1 MVILQR
7 VCTNTASLPV
17 ANQVRRGVAAF
28 PRRPMAYLWH
38 YVRRRPLLHF
48 AALAS
53 VVGAAVSACAA
64 QFGLKLIVDAM
75 AQADGPTRAL
85 WVALAVFTGLLAGE
99 SVFWRLGSWLG
110 YRAMIIDKTEAKL
123 DLFDHLGGHSSRY
136 FNDRLGG
143 ALAGRISAT
152 GDSVHQV
159 LSIALFNITPVCA
172 DFCAALGILATVEWH
187 LVVALFAFML
197 LGVAALALLGHR
209 GTPRHRAYADRA
221 AEVGGTL
228 VDIVANIWVVKA
240 FSAHSR
246 ERGRFAQLLETEASA
261 HRGSLMYI
269 EAMRVLHDLG
279 LWLMAGGM
287 LVWTLVLWS
296 RGSITPGDVILTL
309 SVAFRVL
316 HGSRDLAFAV
326 VNASQFVARIA
337 EAIQMIGED
346 HKVVDW
352 PGARQLVAR
361 GGTIVFEDVD
371 FSYPDGFQVF
381 RGFNLKIERGQRVG
395 LAGPSGAGKSTLISL
410 VQRLFDVDGGRL
422 LIDDQDICTMTQDS
436 LRAAIAVVPQ
446 EVSLF
451 HRSVLENIRYARP
464 EASDA
469 EVLSAARAARC
480 DVFISALPQGYATI
494 VGERGAK
501 LSGGQR
507 QRLGIAR
514 ALLKN
519 APICVLDEATSSL
532 DTEVEIEIQQA
543 LEALMRN
550 RTVLAI
556 AHRLSTIA
564 NFDRVV
570 VLQEG
575 RIVEDGPPAE
585 LRRRR
590 GFFDRICRLQEG
602 EPARLAG

>member
-1 MVILQR
+1 VVFPNLYADR
-7 VCTNTASLPV
+7 LSLSV
-17 ANQVRRGVAAF
+17 GDEFRRGIAGF
-28 PRRPMAYLWH
+28 PRRPIAFLWH
-38 YVRRRPLLHF
+38 YIRRRPLLHF
-48 AALAS
+48 SALAA
-53 VVGAAVSACAA
+53 VVGAAVSASAA
-64 QFGLKLIVDAM
+64 QYGLKLIVDAM
-75 AQADGPTRAL
+75 VQASGPTRAL
-85 WVALAVFTGLLAGE
+85 WVALAVFSGLLAGE
-99 SVFWRLGSWLG
+99 SALWRLGSWLG

-136 FNDRLGG
+136 FTDRLGG
-143 ALAGRISAT
+143 ALAGRISST
-152 GDSVHQV
+152 GDAVHQV
-159 LSIALFNITPVCA
+159 LSIVLFNIAPVCA
-172 DFCAALGILATVEWH
+172 DFCAALAILSSVEWH
-187 LVVALFAFML
+187 LVIALCLFVL
-197 LGVAALALLGHR
+197 LGVAALGLLGRR
-209 GTPRHRAYADRA
+209 GTPRHRAYAERA
-221 AEVGGTL
+221 AEVAGTL

-246 ERGRFAQLLETEASA
+246 ERRRFAQLLETEATA
-261 HRGSLMYI
+261 HRGSLLYI

-296 RGSITPGDVILTL
+296 RGSVTPGDVILTL
-309 SVAFRVL
+309 AVAFRVL
-316 HGSRDLAFAV
+316 HGSRDLAFSV
-326 VNASQFVARIA
+326 VNASQFVARIG
-337 EAIQMIGED
+337 EAVELIGED

-352 PGARQLVAR
+352 PGAQQLVAR
-361 GGTIVFEDVD
+361 GGTIVFEHVD
-371 FSYPDGFQVF
+371 FSYPDGYQVF

-410 VQRLFDVDGGRL
+410 VQRLFDIDGGRL
-422 LIDDQDICTMTQDS
+422 LIDDQDIRTMTQDS

-451 HRSVLENIRYARP
+451 HRSLLENIRYAKP
-464 EASDA
+464 EASDE
-469 EVLSAARAARC
+469 EVLNAARAARC
-480 DVFISALPQGYATI
+480 DAFIKALPQGYATI

-507 QRLGIAR
+507 QRIGIAR

-532 DTEVEIEIQQA
+532 DTEVEIEIQEA

-564 NFDRVV
+564 NFDRIV
-570 VLQEG
+570 VLRDG

-585 LRRRR
+585 LRRQH

-602 EPARLAG
+602 EPVRLAG